1 MDKTAAKAFAVLEHI
16 AASGQPAGVTE
27 IARAFGIAKSNAH
40 RVLSTLVGLGY
51 LRHATPGVYTPTLR
65 MWEIGVQVLNR
76 IDIKRLARPALE
88 QLSLLTD
95 ETVHLTIPDGSEIV
109 YLDKIESSR
118 PVREFTRVG
127 THAPGHCTA
136 TGKVLLAFRQPTPP
150 LPRLAVFTKNT
161 IREVRSLQVELM
173 RIQRDGFAL
182 NLGEYGAYVNGIA
195 VPVADHTG
203 GVVAA
208 IVISGPSERLQ
219 PPRLRQML
227 PLLLRAS
234 QSISADLG
242 FRGTLPGWPDT
253 PPARRFHKV
262 EHTGRSA

>member
-27 IARAFGIAKSNAH
+27 IARIFGIPKSNAH

-51 LRHATPGVYTPTLR
+51 LRHRASGLYAPTLR

-88 QLSLLTD
+88 QVAFLTD
-95 ETVHLTIPDGSEIV
+95 ETVHLTIPDGSEII

-136 TGKVLLAFRQPTPP
+136 TGKVLLAFRQPIPP

-161 IREVRSLQVELM
+161 IRDISSLQAELT
-173 RIQRDGFAL
+173 RIRRDGFAL
-182 NLGEYGAYVNGIA
+182 NIGEYGAYVNGIA

-208 IVISGPSERLQ
+208 IVISGPAERLQ
-219 PPRLRQML
+219 PTRLRQML
-227 PLLLRAS
+227 PLLLKAS
-234 QSISADLG
+234 QSISAELG
-242 FRGTLPGWPDT
+242 FRGTLPRWPAT
-253 PPARRFHKV
+253 APAH
-262 EHTGRSA
+262 